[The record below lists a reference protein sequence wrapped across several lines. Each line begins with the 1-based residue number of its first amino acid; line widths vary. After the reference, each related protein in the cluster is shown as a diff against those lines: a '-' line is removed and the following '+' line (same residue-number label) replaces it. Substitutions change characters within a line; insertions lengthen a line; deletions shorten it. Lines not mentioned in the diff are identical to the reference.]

1 MDNNLYNR
9 GLFEKGIAA
18 YLEQGI
24 AAYLEQGI
32 AAYLTIHAVFSDL
45 PLSLAYLK

>member
-9 GLFEKGIAA
+9 GLFEK
-18 YLEQGI
+18 GI